1 MLVYSDDLNTRQ
13 QVILALGRRVHPD
26 LPELEYVEVATEPVV
41 IQNMDAGQI
50 DLAILDGEAVPAG
63 GMGIA
68 KQLKDEIYQC
78 PPLLVLTGR
87 PQDAWLATWSRADA
101 AVPHPIDPIQLAE
114 AVTGLL
120 RSPVVCQS
128 RHELTRRAHLVMSTW
143 PEVLG
148 ALVARTDL
156 TVDQATWA
164 MGEILA
170 GEATPAQIAGFAVS
184 LRAKGET
191 VEEISGLVAA
201 MYEQATPIEVSG
213 RLLDVVGTGGDRSM
227 SVNISTMAAIVAA
240 GAGARVVKH
249 GNRSASSQSG
259 SADVLEA
266 LGIRLDLP
274 PERVAALADEAGI
287 TFCFAA
293 AFNPAMRHTAVPR
306 RELGIGTTFNFLG
319 PLANP
324 TQPAANA
331 VGCAD
336 PRMAPVMAGVF
347 AARGAD
353 AWVFRGDD
361 GLDEL
366 TTTTT
371 SSVWVVAG
379 GEVSTATV
387 DPAAHGL
394 APATMEDLR
403 GGDAAH
409 NADVVRRLLD
419 GDPGPVRDAVLLNA
433 GAALA
438 VYDAPGG
445 PVDETLDAGHRPGPR
460 GRRLR
465 CGQGHAGALGGC
477 QQQLEVS
484 SVQPGG
490 ACSISR
496 SSLWCRTVQ
505 SSTSRRL

>member
-1 MLVYSDDLNTRQ
+1 V
-13 QVILALGRRVHPD
+13 
-26 LPELEYVEVATEPVV
+26 
-41 IQNMDAGQI
+41 
-50 DLAILDGEAVPAG
+50 
-63 GMGIA
+63 
-68 KQLKDEIYQC
+68 
-78 PPLLVLTGR
+78 
-87 PQDAWLATWSRADA
+87 
-101 AVPHPIDPIQLAE
+101 
-114 AVTGLL
+114 
-120 RSPVVCQS
+120 
-128 RHELTRRAHLVMSTW
+128 STW

-156 TVDQATWA
+156 TTAQTAWA

-191 VEEISGLVAA
+191 IEEVSGLVDA
-201 MYEQATPIEVSG
+201 MAEVATPISVEG

-266 LGIRLDLP
+266 LGVRLDLP
-274 PERVAALADEAGI
+274 PERVAALAEEAGI
-287 TFCFAA
+287 TFLFAA

-306 RELGIGTTFNFLG
+306 RELGIGTTFNILG

-324 TQPAANA
+324 ARPAANA
-331 VGCAD
+331 IGCAD
-336 PRMAPVMAGVF
+336 ARMAPVMAGVF
-347 AARGAD
+347 ARRGAD

-371 SSVWVVAG
+371 SSVWVVKDGA
-379 GEVSTATV
+379 VTTATV
-387 DPAAHGL
+387 DPAAHGI
-394 APATMEDLR
+394 AAATTADLR

-409 NADVVRRLLD
+409 NADIARRLLD
-419 GDPGPVRDAVLLNA
+419 GQPGPVRDAVLLNA

-438 VYDAPGG
+438 VHEAAYGVEQASIDASLAVGIARATEA
-445 PVDETLDAGHRPGPR
+445 VDSGAARATLDRWVA
-460 GRRLR
+460 
-465 CGQGHAGALGGC
+465 A
-477 QQQLEVS
+477 S
-484 SVQPGG
+484 SV
-490 ACSISR
+490 S
-496 SSLWCRTVQ
+496 
-505 SSTSRRL
+505 